1 MRQLIHTIRRCG
13 PWHVPVVGRVVGLV
27 LGLVV
32 AGPGPA
38 EAQSLRGSK
47 ASLDRQNRV
56 AAEHDF
62 TYVGSTAQMRRF
74 VAAGYLVR
82 VWSNGDYR
90 LKRES
95 AEYARP
101 EVALFIERLGK
112 QYHSACGQQLVI
124 TSLTRPK
131 SRQPRNASS
140 RSVHPTGMAVDLR
153 RTNNRG
159 CRGWLEG
166 TLLYLEGKGV
176 IEATLESRPPHYHI
190 AVFPNQYAHYV
201 ESMAGSPRPANTYRV
216 QRGDSLWVIARRTG
230 SSVPQLLA
238 ANGLKGSRIYAGQV
252 LRVPTSP

>member
-1 MRQLIHTIRRCG
+1 MARSVIR
-13 PWHVPVVGRVVGLV
+13 PVVGLV
-27 LGLVV
+27 MGLVVSLVV
-32 AGPGPA
+32 AGPGPLA
-38 EAQSLRGSK
+38 AQSLRGSK
-47 ASLDRQNRV
+47 ASLDLQNRV

-62 TYVGSTAQMRRF
+62 TYLGSRAQMQRF
-74 VAAGYLVR
+74 VEAGYLVR
-82 VWSNGDYR
+82 VRSNGDYR

-95 AEYARP
+95 PAYARP
-101 EVALFIERLGK
+101 EVVLFIERLGK
-112 QYHSACGQQLVI
+112 QYHRACGQQLVV

-166 TLLYLEGKGV
+166 TLLYLEGEGV
-176 IEATLESRPPHYHI
+176 IEATRESRPPHYHI
-190 AVFPNQYAHYV
+190 AVFPDQYARYV
-201 ESMAGSPRPANTYRV
+201 EARAGLPPPNTYRV

-252 LRVPTSP
+252 LRIPTSP